1 MQNGKGV
8 KINNYNKLLVIFEES
23 FNFKLSFS
31 TMSKKEFYK
40 FIKDFMNN
48 KTEYYQDDYFL
59 NNYYKEVKKLM
70 RKEKII

>member
-8 KINNYNKLLVIFEES
+8 KINNYNKLLGIFEES